1 MNKVKASLLAISVVL
16 GAGATA
22 HAHHG
27 DLRDL
32 ILREIYDASNYRT
45 DKIEFPQLLT
55 GDVNAGRGFFGL
67 APDNTIS
74 SGFGGLFEGNSAI
87 YGPVVSNGT
96 LCSSCH
102 RPESNFML
110 PVPPISAHIAAG
122 DPLLTGRNAEAQ
134 GDPRQAALFEN
145 HGLVKQRPNRFNP
158 LLPQTHPYKR
168 VFSWRKTQTIWN
180 MAFEHSLL
188 TDGRARAGF
197 EQARGAAFTHTQD
210 TDVRFDDIADPK
222 LRDIVAWQQTIV
234 TQPELKDLLDKNAPL
249 YGALTS
255 DPFYTVHPSTP
266 EERFG
271 QRVFERQCMSCH
283 NMPNVFNNRD
293 HIDGPPT
300 AFPPN
305 YGRTFDVGVGQAN
318 RLGLDYRFYDS
329 SNGTYSTVILPL
341 AREDGAQVNWPVTDD
356 IGAAA
361 ATGRYEDLHR
371 FRVPQL
377 RRVKDFAPYFHD
389 NSAATLEE
397 VVDYF
402 NSPAYNNSRDGRKYP
417 VRLNNHE
424 RTALLAFLR
433 IL

>member
-1 MNKVKASLLAISVVL
+1 MKKLKTSLLALTVIAT
-16 GAGATA
+16 AGATA
-22 HAHHG
+22 QANHG
-27 DLRDL
+27 SSQDRK
-32 ILREIYDASNYRT
+32 LREIFDDSSYRT

-55 GDVNAGRGFFGL
+55 GDVDAGRGFFGF
-67 APDNTIS
+67 APDLTIS
-74 SGFGGLFEGNSAI
+74 PAFGGLFEGNSAI
-87 YGPVVSNGT
+87 YGQVVSNGT

-110 PVPPISAHIAAG
+110 PLPPISSHVPAG
-122 DPLLTGRNAEAQ
+122 DPLLTGRNSEAQ

-158 LLPQTHPYKR
+158 LLDQTHPFKR

-180 MAFEHSLL
+180 FAFEMGLL
-188 TDGRARAGF
+188 TDGRARGGF

-222 LRDIVAWQQTIV
+222 LRDIVAWQQTVV

-255 DPFYTVHPSTP
+255 DPFYTVHPTTA
-266 EERFG
+266 EERYG
-271 QRVFERQCMSCH
+271 QKIFERSCMSCH
-283 NMPNVFNNRD
+283 NMPNVFNNRA

-300 AFPPN
+300 AFPPL

-329 SNGTYSTVILPL
+329 SNGSYSTVILPL
-341 AREDGAQVNWPVTDD
+341 AKQDGSKVMWPVTDD

-361 ATGRYEDLHR
+361 ASGRYEDLHR

-377 RRVKDFAPYFHD
+377 RKIKDLAPYFHD
-389 NSAATLEE
+389 NSAMTLEE

-402 NSPAYNNSRDGRKYP
+402 DSPAYNNSRDGRQYP
-417 VRLNNHE
+417 IHLSPHQKRAVV
-424 RTALLAFLR
+424 AFLK